1 MTDLFRQQAEERLA
15 RSAPL
20 ADRMRPRTLAEFVG
34 QEHLVG
40 PDGVLRRMIEADEL
54 HSLLLWGPPGTGKTT
69 LARIMAEAT
78 GARFA
83 WFSAVTMGVADVKR
97 IVAEARDAL
106 GERGQ
111 RTILFCDEI
120 HRFNKAQQD
129 AFLPHV
135 EKGLVTLIGATT
147 ENPSFEVN
155 AALLSRMRVYTLEP
169 LESGQIGTLVDRA
182 LADPERGLGGRAL
195 TLDPAGREFLT
206 EAAQGDARIALSTL
220 ELAAALVP
228 DAATLDRG
236 RLEAALQRK
245 ALRYDK
251 GGEEHYNIIS
261 ALHKSL
267 RDSDP
272 QAGLYWL
279 ARMLEAG
286 EDPLYVARR
295 LVRFASEDVGLADP
309 RALPQAMAAQ
319 QAVHFIGMPEG
330 ALALAQAVVY
340 LATAPKSN
348 ALYAA
353 YGRATRDAR
362 ETEREAVPLHL
373 RNAPTGLMREL
384 GYGSGYRYAHDES
397 DAIVDQQHLPHSL
410 AGRVY
415 YEPTDRGFEA
425 RLGERMAELAGRL
438 RQVREAA
445 VRKAPE

>member
-1 MTDLFRQQAEERLA
+1 MDLFEQRAEERRA
-15 RSAPL
+15 AAAPL
-20 ADRMRPRTLAEFVG
+20 ADRMRPRSLEEFVG

-40 PDGVLRRMIEADEL
+40 PDGVLRRMIEADEVA
-54 HSLLLWGPPGTGKTT
+54 SVVLWGPPGTGKTT
-69 LARIMAEAT
+69 LARIVANAT

-83 WFSAVTMGVADVKR
+83 WFSAVTMGVKDVKR

-106 GERGQ
+106 GLHGR

-120 HRFNKAQQD
+120 HRFNRAQQD

-135 EKGLVTLIGATT
+135 EQGVVTLVGATT

-169 LESGQIGTLVDRA
+169 LTPDQIEILVERA
-182 LADPERGLGGRAL
+182 LADEERGLGRRSLAMAP
-195 TLDPAGREFLT
+195 DAYKFIC
-206 EAAQGDARIALSTL
+206 EAAQGDARTALSTL
-220 ELAAALVP
+220 ELAASLV
-228 DAATLDRG
+228 DDEATLARED
-236 RLEAALQRK
+236 LEAALQRK

-251 GGEEHYNIIS
+251 SGEEHYNIIS

-267 RDSDP
+267 RDSDA

-309 RALPQAMAAQ
+309 RALAQAVAAQ

-330 ALALAQAVVY
+330 ALALAQAAVY
-340 LATAPKSN
+340 LAVAPKSN
-348 ALYAA
+348 ALYRGYARAA
-353 YGRATRDAR
+353 DAAR
-362 ETEREAVPLHL
+362 RTESESVPLHL
-373 RNAPTGLMREL
+373 RNAPTGLMKEL
-384 GYGSGYRYAHDES
+384 GYGAGYEYAHDRE
-397 DAIVDQQHLPHSL
+397 DAIVAQEHLPPTL
-410 AGRVY
+410 VGERY

-425 RLGERMAELAGRL
+425 RLAERMAELEERWARARAAAG
-438 RQVREAA
+438 AA
-445 VRKAPE
+445 EDA